1 MDYLIQTIN
10 APALS
15 SSCAA
20 RIGRRLVAIGFG
32 LKAGH
37 GLFAVIL
44 SIVLGVVSV
53 SAQTPSGQFFNGD
66 SAQLGN
72 SLRSVT
78 FFLAAAMII
87 AGIIFVAVGIITSG
101 LRESLS
107 TWKFITGAAC
117 FAFGGIC
124 AAVYAF
130 SQGEKCSSR
139 QSILISA
146 SWEAEDASTP
156 YQTKYLL
163 TCGALWCCRQRLVL
177 GLADFVHLLSRTC
190 AFRDHSIVCPIA
202 DVDVVAGNCR
212 CNRFL
217 QLHTDRAKTLLAS
230 ASA

>member
-1 MDYLIQTIN
+1 MNYLIQTIN

-15 SSCAA
+15 RSRAE

-32 LKAGH
+32 LRATNGIA
-37 GLFAVIL
+37 AVIL
-44 SIVLGVVSV
+44 TLVLSVMSV

-124 AAVYAF
+124 AAIYAF
-130 SQGEKCSSR
+130 SQGETVPLDNS
-139 QSILISA
+139 
-146 SWEAEDASTP
+146 
-156 YQTKYLL
+156 
-163 TCGALWCCRQRLVL
+163 
-177 GLADFVHLLSRTC
+177 F
-190 AFRDHSIVCPIA
+190 
-202 DVDVVAGNCR
+202 
-212 CNRFL
+212 
-217 QLHTDRAKTLLAS
+217 
-230 ASA
+230 

>member
-1 MDYLIQTIN
+1 MNYLIQTIN

-37 GLFAVIL
+37 GLVAVIL
-44 SIVLGVVSV
+44 SIMLGVVSA

-130 SQGEKCSSR
+130 SQGESVPLDN
-139 QSILISA
+139 Q
-146 SWEAEDASTP
+146 
-156 YQTKYLL
+156 
-163 TCGALWCCRQRLVL
+163 
-177 GLADFVHLLSRTC
+177 F
-190 AFRDHSIVCPIA
+190 
-202 DVDVVAGNCR
+202 
-212 CNRFL
+212 
-217 QLHTDRAKTLLAS
+217 
-230 ASA
+230 